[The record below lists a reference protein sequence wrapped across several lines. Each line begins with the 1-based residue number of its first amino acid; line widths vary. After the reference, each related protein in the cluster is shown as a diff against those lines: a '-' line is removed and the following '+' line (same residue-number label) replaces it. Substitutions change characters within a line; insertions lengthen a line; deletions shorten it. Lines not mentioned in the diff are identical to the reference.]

1 MRIGINISNGLH
13 RRLKAIGEPINVSK
27 VCRDAIE
34 SKVLEHE
41 MSAAR
46 VDEDD
51 LSAVITE
58 FADEGE
64 QWSDIDW
71 REYGWTDARDWFKKV
86 TSEQYER
93 FVYEKEVYLKTP
105 RSPEEILTL
114 ARWTPPVEG
123 VLNFHD
129 RFVQH
134 QDLLDLDKEY
144 DRLDRLGLGGYP
156 RGNAENE
163 YNAAW
168 LAYFNAVH
176 KLIEDQ
182 RKQRAEEKFRNR
194 AQMPRPDLPEHL
206 V

>member
-13 RRLKAIGEPINVSK
+13 RRLKAIGEPINVSQ

-51 LSAVITE
+51 LRVVIAE

-86 TSEQYER
+86 TREQYER
-93 FVYEKEVYLKTP
+93 LVYDREVSLRQD
-105 RSPEEILTL
+105 RSPEEMLIL
-114 ARWTPPVEG
+114 ARWAAPIEG
-123 VLNFHD
+123 VLNFHHRFD
-129 RFVQH
+129 RRR
-134 QDLLDLDKEY
+134 DLLEKEY
-144 DRLDRLGLGGYP
+144 DRLNQWGLDGTP
-156 RGNAENE
+156 WSDAEHE
-163 YNAAW
+163 YNTAW
-168 LAYFNAVH
+168 LQYFNVVH
-176 KLIEDQ
+176 RLIEDT
-182 RKQRAEEKFRNR
+182 RKQRAEEKSRNR
-194 AQMPRPDLPEHL
+194 AQMPKPELPEQL